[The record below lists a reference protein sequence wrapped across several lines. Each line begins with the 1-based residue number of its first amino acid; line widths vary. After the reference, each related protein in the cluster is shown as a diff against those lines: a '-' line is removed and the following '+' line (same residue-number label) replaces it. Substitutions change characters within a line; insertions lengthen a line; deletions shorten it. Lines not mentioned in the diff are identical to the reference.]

1 MKNCIYEQ
9 FQFMHKHISTLKNVV
24 IVFLLFFVISCISN
38 KKTVESKPLIE
49 ILSTQEDGGATI
61 RFFEILSEEREIKM
75 LQNDQLL
82 KDKINSSDIKTSNF
96 VILNMGEKTTLGY
109 TIAIQKAEE
118 TPTSIIITTEDIEPK
133 SKRAEEKEVF
143 YYPYTIVKVNSKKEI
158 IIQ

>member
-1 MKNCIYEQ
+1 MKIYIYEQ
-9 FQFMHKHISTLKNVV
+9 FQSMHKHLS
-24 IVFLLFFVISCISN
+24 IVKKGAIASLLIFVISCSSN
-38 KKTVESKPLIE
+38 KKVLESKPLIE
-49 ILSTQEDGGATI
+49 ILSIQEDGGATI

-75 LQNDQLL
+75 LQNDEQL
-82 KDKINSSDIKTSNF
+82 KDKVNSSDIKTSNF

-109 TIAIQKAEE
+109 TIAIQKVEE
-118 TPTSIIITTEDIEPK
+118 TATSIIITTKDNEPK

>member
-9 FQFMHKHISTLKNVV
+9 FQFMHKHISTLKKVV
-24 IVFLLFFVISCISN
+24 IVFLLFFVISCSSN

-109 TIAIQKAEE
+109 TVAIQKAEE
-118 TPTSIIITTEDIEPK
+118 TPTSIIITTEDNEPK

>member
-1 MKNCIYEQ
+1 MKIYIYEQ
-9 FQFMHKHISTLKNVV
+9 FPSMHKHVSTVKQVV
-24 IVFLLFFVISCISN
+24 IAFLLIFVISCSSN
-38 KKTVESKPLIE
+38 KKAIESKPLIE

-75 LQNDQLL
+75 LQNDELL
-82 KDKINSSDIKTSNF
+82 KDKINSNDIKASNF

-109 TIAIQKAEE
+109 TIAIQKVEE
-118 TPTSIIITTEDIEPK
+118 TATAIIITTKDNEPK